1 MPAECG
7 EWAFGQAFVGPL
19 LGRGDPPIAAR
30 MTAGGDAGMQEC
42 QAICL
47 ADEECGVATFYDAS
61 WECALRR
68 LSLIHI

>member
-1 MPAECG
+1 
-7 EWAFGQAFVGPL
+7 
-19 LGRGDPPIAAR
+19 
-30 MTAGGDAGMQEC
+30 MQEC

-68 LSLIHI
+68 IPGATPISRLRQGAHSFAKCEGQRAFACLLQEQIVIATVRH